1 MSKKILASILAA
13 ASILSVSAAA
23 FAEDE
28 AESATKDITSGNLT
42 YDVGAKVSLGTIDVT
57 VPTKL
62 DGIILNPYG
71 AGVKT
76 TTADGKKAVNKGA
89 VASPVYEIKNNS
101 TEDGILVMATTAVK
115 KATGVVVIDADLL
128 DAENKPEGWDDA
140 VTVDPT
146 TKAPTSDKVNDGL
159 TWSALTNYDK
169 INLAAKYTDKETKE
183 VTTYV
188 SGGGVSAKQNKN
200 FAVWLSSAD
209 AVADAP
215 VADYDPEK
223 CVKFAPKGNT
233 TDTLIAEVAKGKSG
247 FFTVNGALNPNL
259 PKDTEWD
266 ETKEGLD
273 LTIVLKILPLPAD

>member
-1 MSKKILASILAA
+1 MSKKILAGILAA
-13 ASILSVSAAA
+13 ASILSVSAVA
-23 FAEDE
+23 FAEEE
-28 AESATKDITSGNLT
+28 AATKNITSGNLS

-57 VPTKL
+57 VPSKL

-76 TTADGKKAVNKGA
+76 TIDTKKAVNKGA
-89 VASPVYEIKNNS
+89 VAAPVYEIKNNS

-115 KATGVVVIDADLL
+115 KATGVVVIDADLM
-128 DAENKPEGWDDA
+128 DPANEPEGWAQAVKVDA
-140 VTVDPT
+140 K
-146 TKAPTSDKVNDGL
+146 TKAPTDEKVNNGL

-169 INLAAKYTDKETKE
+169 INLTAKYTDKETKE
-183 VTTYV
+183 VTEYI
-188 SGGGVSAKQNKN
+188 SGGAVSTKQNKN
-200 FAVWLSSAD
+200 FAVWLSAAD
-209 AVADAP
+209 GVTDAP
-215 VADYDPEK
+215 AATYDSSK
-223 CVKFAPKGNT
+223 HIKFAPKGKT
-233 TDTLIAEVAKGKSG
+233 TDTLIEEVAKTKSG